1 MKKSTEKNVNA
12 VKKSLGKKGQPI
24 SAIAEKT
31 GLSIESA
38 RTALAHLRDAGIARM
53 DGIKRTAV
61 YALA

>member
-1 MKKSTEKNVNA
+1 MKKTTETNVKA

-38 RTALAHLRDAGIARM
+38 RTALAHLRAEGVVKM